1 MLLAAEIIIAFGLL
15 VFLLTRDRPSKYDL
29 PEGQRFRPADQQA
42 AQASADALKVINQRL
57 LSAGKRHENLSLKQ
71 RAYSM
76 RETMD
81 SFFAS
86 EETVSRFTPVD
97 AGGVPAEWVIAPG
110 SDSDRRFLYIHG
122 GAFMAGSP
130 LSHRVI
136 TSKLSEVTGCVVL
149 SIDYRLMPEHGR
161 LASVEDCRSA
171 YQWLLRNSP
180 DSSLNSLNAPKTG
193 ANDAPEPS
201 VLFVAGDSAGGNL
214 TLSLLAWVR
223 DNQLPAPNAAV
234 ALSPITDSRFT
245 SPSIRSNLDSDVMLK
260 PLAKRFTWMPGVLIS
275 LAGRFLAG
283 HKASDPVVSP
293 LLGDLS
299 GLPPI
304 LVLASDCE
312 ILRDDG
318 RRYVNKAVEAGTDA
332 TLQLWDNVPHVWP
345 IFYPHLPEAGEAFD
359 QIEAFCKRHG

>member
-1 MLLAAEIIIAFGLL
+1 MLLAAEIVIAFGLL
-15 VFLLTRDRPSKYDL
+15 VFLLTRDRLSKYDL
-29 PEGQRFRPADQQA
+29 PEGQRFGPADQKA
-42 AQASADALKVINQRL
+42 AQASAEALKAINQRL
-57 LSAGKRHENLSLKQ
+57 SSVGKRHENLSLKQ
-71 RAYSM
+71 RAHAM

-86 EETVSRFTPVD
+86 EETVSTFMPVD

-110 SDSDRRFLYIHG
+110 SNSDRRFLYIHG

-136 TSKLSEVTGCVVL
+136 TSKLSEITGCAVL

-171 YQWLLRNSP
+171 YQWLLHHSP
-180 DSSLNSLNAPKTG
+180 DHSAEG
-193 ANDAPEPS
+193 APEPS
-201 VLFVAGDSAGGNL
+201 VVFVAGDSAGGNL

-223 DNQLPAPNAAV
+223 DNQLRAANAAL

-260 PLAKRFTWMPGVLIS
+260 PLAKRFTWMPGFLIS

-283 HKASDPVVSP
+283 HRASDPVISP

-345 IFYPHLPEAGEAFD
+345 IFYPHLPEAVEAFD
-359 QIEAFCKRHG
+359 QIEAFFKRHG